1 MNQIKIEA
9 GAFTLTHSPGA
20 PQVDTTGDLFGAT
33 PALKIKHLES
43 FAPAMYF
50 ALIETLELLTEP
62 DAEPE
67 DADQV
72 TEKIQQIINQIKG
85 A

>member
-1 MNQIKIEA
+1 MNQIDLEI
-9 GAFTLTHSPGA
+9 GAFSLTHSPA
-20 PQVDTTGDLFGAT
+20 PAQVDTTGDLFGAT

-43 FAPAMYF
+43 FAPSMYF
-50 ALIETLELLTEP
+50 ALVDALALLKDG

-67 DADQV
+67 DADKL
-72 TEKIQQIINQIKG
+72 TEKIESILKNIKG

>member
-1 MNQIKIEA
+1 MNQIEIEA

-33 PALKIKHLES
+33 PALKMKHLES

-50 ALIETLELLTEP
+50 ALIETLELLTNPE
-62 DAEPE
+62 AEPE
-67 DADQV
+67 HADEV
-72 TEKIQQIINQIKG
+72 TAKIQQILNQIKG

>member
-1 MNQIKIEA
+1 MNQIEIEA
-9 GAFTLTHSPGA
+9 GAFTLTHSPSA

-50 ALIETLELLTEP
+50 ALIETLELLTDPE
-62 DAEPE
+62 AEPE
-67 DADQV
+67 DADQL
-72 TEKIQQIINQIKG
+72 TAKIQQILNQIKG

>member
-1 MNQIKIEA
+1 M
-9 GAFTLTHSPGA
+9 GAFTLTHSPA
-20 PQVDTTGDLFGAT
+20 PSQVDTTEDLFGAT

-43 FAPAMYF
+43 FAPSMYF
-50 ALIETLELLTEP
+50 ALIDALALLKDG

-67 DADQV
+67 DADQI
-72 TEKIQQIINQIKG
+72 TAKIQQIINQIKG

>member
-1 MNQIKIEA
+1 MNQINLEI
-9 GAFTLTHSPGA
+9 GAFSLTHSPALSG
-20 PQVDTTGDLFGAT
+20 VDTTGDLFGAT

-43 FAPAMYF
+43 FAPSMYF
-50 ALIETLELLTEP
+50 ALIDALALLKNG

-67 DADQV
+67 DADAL
-72 TEKIQQIINQIKG
+72 TGKIELILKNIKG

>member
-1 MNQIKIEA
+1 MNQIDLEI
-9 GAFTLTHSPGA
+9 GAFALTHSPA
-20 PQVDTTGDLFGAT
+20 ATQADTTGDLFGAT

-43 FAPAMYF
+43 FAPSMYF
-50 ALIETLELLTEP
+50 ALVETLALLKNG

-67 DADQV
+67 DADAL
-72 TEKIQQIINQIKG
+72 TEKIESILKNIQG

>member
-1 MNQIKIEA
+1 MNQINLEI
-9 GAFTLTHSPGA
+9 GAFTLTHSPA
-20 PQVDTTGDLFGAT
+20 PAQIDTTGDLFGAT

-43 FAPAMYF
+43 FAPSMYF
-50 ALIETLELLTEP
+50 ALIDALALLKDG

-67 DADQV
+67 DADKL
-72 TEKIQQIINQIKG
+72 TEKIESILKNIKG

>member
-1 MNQIKIEA
+1 MNQIDLEI
-9 GAFTLTHSPGA
+9 GAFALTHSLA
-20 PQVDTTGDLFGAT
+20 PAQVDATEDLFGAT

-43 FAPAMYF
+43 FAPSMYF
-50 ALIETLELLTEP
+50 ALIDALALLKDG

-67 DADQV
+67 DADKL
-72 TEKIQQIINQIKG
+72 TEKIELILKNIQG

>member
-1 MNQIKIEA
+1 MNQIDLEI
-9 GAFTLTHSPGA
+9 GAFTLTHSPA
-20 PQVDTTGDLFGAT
+20 LAQVDTTGDLFGAT

-43 FAPAMYF
+43 FAPSMYF
-50 ALIETLELLTEP
+50 ALIDALALLKNG

-67 DADQV
+67 DADKL
-72 TEKIQQIINQIKG
+72 TEKIESILKNIKG

>member
-1 MNQIKIEA
+1 MNQIDLEI
-9 GAFTLTHSPGA
+9 GAFTLTHSPA
-20 PQVDTTGDLFGAT
+20 PAQVDTTGDLFGAT

-43 FAPAMYF
+43 FAPSMYF
-50 ALIETLELLTEP
+50 ALIDALALLKNG

-67 DADQV
+67 DADAL
-72 TEKIQQIINQIKG
+72 TGKIESILKNIKG